1 MDKEL
6 LNNLSTA
13 VSNGRTDIVRSLLSM
28 CENGSAI
35 SNGTNISANEVLNE
49 ICNPVGTLLH
59 LATKLDHVDIV
70 RTILSSGAQA
80 NIENSF
86 GESPFDLVQS
96 QRMTTVY
103 VEELLKCSAK
113 SELDRIRQLIS
124 AGVDVNSTDSPESK
138 NTALHWAVCFGKPE
152 AVQCLLDLGA
162 SPNVMNGQGMTPLH
176 DAVKRKNVEIIKLLL
191 AAGADP
197 LFKPSL
203 GKYMDKSPMD
213 IAEGNEEISQL
224 FLEYIP
230 KDTESENSNDENDTQ
245 SDQLSKSNLD
255 NLSSSLQSLSTISEP
270 SLKNMSTYTPQSSV
284 HVPPF
289 LLTPLPLITDS
300 KLHLLWPQPQKI
312 VQIDE
317 EFFRLQPKYSVQI
330 IHSSNDIS
338 ALAVADVWN
347 IHSDKFTS
355 LGYECCI
362 ENIMTSNFECSGDII
377 CHLSPQTFSR
387 LESYKLVISK
397 DQMRIIASD
406 LYGLHNALCTLE
418 QLFSLYDEDG
428 SVPSLFIH
436 DWPQLQHR
444 AVLLDFAY
452 GARKPTLETLK
463 EYIKTMSSLKLNQLH
478 CYFRYEQST
487 GNSIPFSNKEFI
499 ELSRFCSQHFVNLIP
514 AIDVG
519 ANEKYINVKD
529 SITEPAHQLM
539 SLFCSKS
546 IQIGPNLSKIILQQ
560 MLSSKNSRII
570 WDMLLLPTSTVVYL
584 CYNSVL
590 QQSCDLLKLLPLNC
604 ILIDYEYQVEHDYD
618 LNAKI
623 ITHSGLNV
631 CIGTGTAAWGS
642 IAGSPE
648 IAISCIHKASL
659 AATLHGSFGMIIADW
674 QTLPHHPAFCFSWPG
689 ILLGLGAAWNS
700 SVHEDYLHSRLPEL
714 LNFYVYQDT
723 AQITGYL
730 NIELG
735 RLEAFMHQSIFQ
747 NYKDPSLNTS
757 CKNSILH
764 QLLVDADAVLLDN
777 FTFDLLQQVIR
788 HVRKFE
794 LELQKAKPSCFH
806 HGEIILELR
815 LAMDLLLFACRL
827 SKVMVTTGLN
837 PTSNSCGLA
846 VINVGIS
853 NLPPIARTDLANR
866 LLALIEQFRAVWL
879 SRNLPCGLHI
889 SLTMFNTLLTK
900 LIPENDASLNSV
912 DRNSQLLQDLYSSTE
927 IVRKSSFT
935 A

>member
-1 MDKEL
+1 MDKEF
-6 LNNLSTA
+6 LNNLCSA
-13 VSNGRTDIVRSLLSM
+13 VSNGRTDIVRTLLSVW
-28 CENGSAI
+28 ENDSSI
-35 SNGTNISANEVLNE
+35 SNGTSVSANQVLNE
-49 ICNPVGTLLH
+49 ACNSAGTLLH

-70 RTILSSGAQA
+70 RTLLSSGANA
-80 NIENSF
+80 DVENLN
-86 GESPFDLVQS
+86 GESSFDLVQS
-96 QRMTTVY
+96 QTMTAVY
-103 VEELLKCSAK
+103 VDELLKCSAK
-113 SELDRIRQLIS
+113 SELDRIRLLIN
-124 AGVDVNSTDSPESK
+124 AGVDVNSQDSPESK

-162 SPNVMNGQGMTPLH
+162 IPNVTNGQGATPLH
-176 DAVKRKNVEIIKLLL
+176 EAVKRKNLEIIKLLL
-191 AAGADP
+191 MAGADP
-197 LFKPSL
+197 FLKSPK
-203 GKYMDKSPMD
+203 GKFIGKSPMD
-213 IAEGNEEISQL
+213 IAEGNEEINQL

-230 KDTESENSNDENDTQ
+230 KDSESEKSIEDSQ
-245 SDQLSKSNLD
+245 SEQLSRNNIE
-255 NLSSSLQSLSTISEP
+255 NLSASLQSLSTISEP

-289 LLTPLPLITDS
+289 LLTPLPLITDC

-312 VQIDE
+312 VQIEE

-330 IHSSNDIS
+330 IHTGTDIS
-338 ALAVADVWN
+338 ALSIIDAWN
-347 IHSDKFTS
+347 IHIDKFES
-355 LGYECCI
+355 LGFKCCV
-362 ENIMTSNFECSGDII
+362 ENIIQSNFECAGDII
-377 CHLSPQTFSR
+377 CHLNPQMFSR
-387 LESYKLVISK
+387 SECYKLIISK
-397 DQMRIIASD
+397 DQIRILSSD
-406 LYGLHNALCTLE
+406 LLGLHYALCTLE
-418 QLFSLYDEDG
+418 QLFSLYEEDG
-428 SVPSLFIH
+428 SLPSLFIH

-444 AVLLDFAY
+444 AVVLDFAF

-478 CYFRYEQST
+478 CYFKYEQSN
-487 GNSIPFSNKEFI
+487 GNSLPYSNKEFI
-499 ELSRFCSQHFVNLIP
+499 ELSRFCCEHYISLVP
-514 AIDVG
+514 TIDVG
-519 ANEKYINVKD
+519 ANEKHINVKD
-529 SITEPAHQLM
+529 CITEPAHQLM
-539 SLFCSKS
+539 SLFSSKS
-546 IQIGPNLSKIILQQ
+546 IHIGPNLSKVIFQEI
-560 MLSSKNSRII
+560 LSSKNSKII
-570 WDMLLLPTSTVVYL
+570 WDMLLLPTSTEVFL
-584 CYNSVL
+584 CYNGISY
-590 QQSCDLLKLLPLNC
+590 QNCDLIKLLPLNS
-604 ILIDYEYQVEHDYD
+604 ILIDYGYQVEHDYD
-618 LNAKI
+618 YNAKV

-648 IAISCIHKASL
+648 TAISCIHKASL
-659 AATLHGSFGMIIADW
+659 AAALHGSFGMIIADW

-689 ILLGLGAAWNS
+689 LLLGLGMAWNT

-723 AQITGYL
+723 AQVTGYL

-735 RLEAFMHQSIFQ
+735 RLEAFMHRSIFQ
-747 NYKDPSLNTS
+747 KHQDAVLSAS
-757 CKNSILH
+757 CKSSILH

-806 HGEIILELR
+806 HGEVILELR

-837 PTSNSCGLA
+837 PTANSCGLA

-879 SRNLPCGLHI
+879 SRNLPCGLQT
-889 SLTMFNTLLTK
+889 SLSMFNSLLTK
-900 LIPENDASLNSV
+900 LIPENDESLYSV
-912 DRNSQLLQDLYSSTE
+912 DKNSPLLQDLYSSTE
-927 IVRKSSFT
+927 LVRKASLT